1 MFEPDRTYA
10 RRDTALFL
18 LCVALSLGA
27 LFSPESWQ
35 TAIANGVRRSALAP
49 LLALQ
54 ELAEE
59 SRTSRFRIDAL
70 IAERD
75 SAAAAAQALP
85 LIKAENEQLRLILGL
100 ARRLPT
106 PSVPAE
112 VLHQAL
118 PTDGRTMLLS
128 VGRRAG
134 VAPFQP
140 VVAPE
145 GLLGLIRTA
154 GSRTSIAMSWAHP
167 EFRASALTE
176 DGSVFGIVA
185 ATESSSESEPMLE
198 LRGVPYRDTVEAGT
212 RVITSGLGGV
222 YPRGIPIGTVVGI
235 ARESEGW
242 ERTYLVLPAAH
253 PGRSSHVLV
262 LRIPAAWPAD
272 SVLHEDSLP

>member
-35 TAIANGVRRSALAP
+35 AAIANGVRRSALAP

-253 PGRSSHVLV
+253 PGRASHVLV
-262 LRIPAAWPAD
+262 LRIPAVWPAD
-272 SVLHEDSLP
+272 SVPHEDSLP

>member
-10 RRDTALFL
+10 RRDTALFF
-18 LCVALSLGA
+18 LCVGLSLGA

-35 TAIANGVRRSALAP
+35 TAVANSIRRSALAP

-70 IAERD
+70 VAERD

-128 VGRRAG
+128 TGRRAG

-253 PGRSSHVLV
+253 PGRASHVLV
-262 LRIPAAWPAD
+262 LQHPAAWPAD
-272 SVLHEDSLP
+272 SVPHEDSLP